1 MRWNLQQLK
10 DDVDLVHGKEQR
22 NILSPCIQSI
32 IDRKL
37 YARYHF
43 QEFERL
49 LTEFLKGNEDQ
60 VSLSKLVLGS
70 DEEER
75 IEFNHCRKMVEAN
88 IVACLQSL
96 HAISDILSHV
106 IYFSLNMD
114 SKVDLKLSPRYVSLH
129 NVENKISI
137 KSEYS
142 KLSSLIEQ
150 LISHQDY
157 RYLVDIVNHSKH
169 RSVVGTS
176 FTVDGSGESERH
188 YGLEFVSFS
197 YEGRNHPKKW
207 IDDYLSNEYARQ
219 DPLTLEIGNEVN
231 ALVKEILTSK
241 SASML

>member
-1 MRWNLQQLK
+1 MRWDLQQLK
-10 DDVDLVHGKEQR
+10 DDVDLLHGKEQR

-37 YARYHF
+37 YARYHY

-49 LTEFLKGNEDQ
+49 LTELLRGNEDQ
-60 VSLSKLVLGS
+60 VSLYNLVLVS
-70 DEEER
+70 EEEW

-88 IVACLQSL
+88 VVACLQSL

-114 SKVDLKLSPRYVSLH
+114 SEVDLKLSPRYVSLH
-129 NVENKISI
+129 NVKNKISI

-142 KLSSLIEQ
+142 RLSSLIEQ

-176 FTVDGSGESERH
+176 FTLDDSVESERH
-188 YGLEFVSFS
+188 YGLELVSFS
-197 YEGRNHPKKW
+197 YEGRNHPK
-207 IDDYLSNEYARQ
+207 N
-219 DPLTLEIGNEVN
+219 G
-231 ALVKEILTSK
+231 
-241 SASML
+241 